1 LHPSRVAR
9 LRDWIVARG
18 LRLLARL
25 NRLAGRDLG
34 ELTGMSLDAL
44 SRYRLRTALSVL
56 GIVLGVAA
64 VIAMMSVS
72 EGARRDALEQMALLG
87 LDNIVVRN
95 RGLPAGQDPNRTSRG
110 LVASDAEKIAR
121 LVPLVARVAPL
132 CERYLQVSGPVGH
145 KRFMR
150 VLGTQPEHA
159 QILRLSISRGR
170 PLNALDGSQQARVCV
185 LGAQLGRALF
195 GYREA
200 VGGAVRIDNE
210 WYTVVGLLADRAHE
224 ARGIGALAG
233 RDLNQAV
240 LVPLPTLLGRSL
252 AVDPR
257 QRVDEIWVQLVD
269 GERVLA
275 VGQVVEH
282 TLLRVH
288 RGLPDFEVVVPRE
301 LLNQRYR
308 TQRTFSIVVGSIAAI
323 SLLVGGIGVMNI
335 MLASVLERTHEIG
348 ILRTVGATRRDVT
361 WQFLAESLLMTV
373 SGGAVGIVI
382 GALTSWAIALY
393 ARWSTRL
400 SPTAVFLALTVSL
413 LVGLVFGIYPAR
425 KAARLDP
432 IEALRYE

>member
-1 LHPSRVAR
+1 LDHSRLAR
-9 LRDWIVARG
+9 LRPWIAARSG
-18 LRLLARL
+18 RLLSRL
-25 NRLAGRDLG
+25 NRLAGRDLA
-34 ELTGMSLDAL
+34 ELWAMSVDAL

-95 RGLPAGQDPNRTSRG
+95 RGLPAGQDPNHTSRG
-110 LVASDAEKIAR
+110 LVASDGEKIQR
-121 LVPLVARVAPL
+121 LVPLVAAVAPL
-132 CERYLQVSGPVGH
+132 CERYLSVSGPTGR
-145 KRFMR
+145 KRYMR
-150 VLGTQPEHA
+150 VLGTMPSHRT
-159 QILRLSISRGR
+159 ILRLNVTRGR
-170 PLNALDGSQQARVCV
+170 HLTPLDGYRQARVCL

-200 VGGAVRIDNE
+200 VGAGIRIDGQ
-210 WYTVVGLLADRAHE
+210 WYTVVGVLTDRARDS
-224 ARGIGALAG
+224 RGMGALAG
-233 RDLNQAV
+233 RDLNQTV

-252 AVDPR
+252 DLDPR
-257 QRVDEIWVQLVD
+257 QRVDELWVHLVD
-269 GERVLA
+269 GERVLE
-275 VGQVVEH
+275 VGRVVEH

-348 ILRTVGATRRDVT
+348 IRRTVGATRRDVT
-361 WQFLAESLLMTV
+361 WQFLTESLLMTV
-373 SGGAVGIVI
+373 SGGTVGIVLE
-382 GALTSWAIALY
+382 ALTSWSIALY
-393 ARWSTRL
+393 AHWSTRL
-400 SPTAVFLALTVSL
+400 SPMAVFLALTVSL
-413 LVGLVFGIYPAR
+413 LVGLAFGIYPAR
-425 KAARLDP
+425 KAACLDP